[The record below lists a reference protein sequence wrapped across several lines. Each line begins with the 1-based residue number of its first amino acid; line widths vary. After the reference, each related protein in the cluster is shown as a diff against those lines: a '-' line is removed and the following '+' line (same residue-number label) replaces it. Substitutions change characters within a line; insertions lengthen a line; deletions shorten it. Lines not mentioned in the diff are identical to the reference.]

1 MEPYDQQLDALQQRL
16 GYRFRDPGLLRCALT
31 HTSFLQDKPTEAPA
45 NQRLEFLGDSV
56 LQLVLSAELFR
67 LYPEEREG
75 PLSKR
80 RATLTKGGFLCPLA
94 RELGL
99 DRVLRLGQ
107 SEEQTGGRQ
116 RASIL
121 EDAFEAL
128 VGAVYLD
135 RDFAT
140 ARDAVLRWYGP
151 LDARLAAW
159 LGEDNPKGRLQ
170 ELLQPTYGNNA
181 LRYDVMRAEGA
192 PHQREYEVNVYL
204 NDQLLGTGRGSSK
217 KRAEESAARA
227 ALAAVGAVGAK
238 G

>member
-1 MEPYDQQLDALQQRL
+1 MEQYEQLLGALQQRL
-16 GYRFRDPGLLRCALT
+16 GYRFRDVSLLRGALT
-31 HTSFLQDKPTEAPA
+31 HTSFLQDEPAAGPA

-67 LYPEEREG
+67 LYPHEREG

-80 RATLTKGGFLCPLA
+80 RAALTKGGFLCQLA

-99 DRVLRLGQ
+99 DQALRLGA

-128 VGAVYLD
+128 VGAVFLD
-135 RDFAT
+135 RDFAG
-140 ARDAVLRWYGP
+140 AHDAVLRWYGP
-151 LDARLAAW
+151 LDSRLAAR

-170 ELLQPTYGNNA
+170 ELLQPSYGNRA
-181 LRYDVMRAEGA
+181 VRYEVVHAAGA
-192 PHQREYEVNVYL
+192 PHQREYQVNVYL
-204 NDQLLGTGRGSSK
+204 NDRLLGTGRGNSK
-217 KRAEESAARA
+217 KQAEEAAARA
-227 ALAAVGAVGAK
+227 ALPVVQEAARAR
-238 G
+238 